1 MTSLEGWAMQKT
13 EKTDSVEAR
22 LATNLKWPHNYQQT
36 ASCTW
41 FSWAYVVNQ
50 IIYPVD
56 LKL

>member
-1 MTSLEGWAMQKT
+1 MQKT
-13 EKTDSVEAR
+13 GKTDRVGARLGAR